1 MPSRRIYVGN
11 LPRDVQK
18 MEVLEL
24 FEKFGKICFADLKGG
39 RTGPP
44 FAFIEYED
52 YRDAEDAI
60 SQRDGYKF
68 DGCRLRVEFP
78 KGEMRGRGG
87 AYVGNGGGGGRGY
100 NNDYGNRRFQQRR
113 SQNRLL
119 VSGLPAGASWQ
130 DLKDHMREVGEVC
143 YAEVNKNGTG
153 TGLVEFLHADDMKE
167 AIRKLHDTQLR
178 SHEGASAYIRLKEYD
193 RSRSR
198 SHSPKPRESRRRRS
212 PTRSRSRSS
221 EEKAKAEPRRVRGR
235 SGSRS
240 RS

>member
-1 MPSRRIYVGN
+1 
-11 LPRDVQK
+11 

-87 AYVGNGGGGGRGY
+87 AYVGNGGGRGYNNY
-100 NNDYGNRRFQQRR
+100 NNDYGNGNNNRRFQQRR
-113 SQNRLL
+113 SQYRLQ
-119 VSGLPAGASWQ
+119 VSGLPPGSSWQ

-143 YAEVNKNGTG
+143 YAEVRKDGSGTG
-153 TGLVEFLHADDMKE
+153 IVEFLHIDDMKE
-167 AIRKLHDTQLR
+167 AIRKLNDTQLR
-178 SHEGASAYIRLKEYD
+178 SHEGSAAYIRLKDYD
-193 RSRSR
+193 NRSDSRSR
-198 SHSPKPRESRRRRS
+198 SYSPKQRESRRRRS

-221 EEKAKAEPRRVRGR
+221 GEDKQAAMAKPEGKRPRGR

-240 RS
+240 